1 MKKLM
6 LTALAMAASTSVA
19 LAENTKVCFEAEG
32 AQVVKSPVSKRLLGA
47 NKAFSGRGYVEIPWD
62 QNKTK
67 GLGNAT
73 IRFNAPKAGVY
84 HLWARVFWANGCG
97 NSIEANVNGKGS
109 KILGEDGTYDKWH
122 WVGGRAKVAL
132 KAGPNVLVL
141 KNRETGVKVDQFFL
155 CTDSDYIPVGTRKPT
170 Q

>member
-1 MKKLM
+1 MNKLM
-6 LTALAMAASTSVA
+6 LAALALTAGTSVA
-19 LAENTKVCFEAEG
+19 HAQNTKVCFEAEG
-32 AQVVKSPVSKRLLGA
+32 AQSVKSPLLKKTPGS
-47 NKAFSGRGYVEIPWD
+47 NKAYSGRGFIEIPWD

-67 GLGNAT
+67 GLGDAT

-84 HLWARVFWANGCG
+84 HLWSRVFWANGCG

-122 WVGGRAKVAL
+122 WVGGNAKVAL

-141 KNRETGVKVDQFFL
+141 KNRETGVRVDQFFL
-155 CTDSDYIPVGTRKPT
+155 CTDPDYTPVGKRPVT